1 MNKRRLAL
9 LLKKYLNNKASDEEK
24 NIVDDWIGHKQS
36 EYYTAQNID
45 PMKFKDKLKAKID
58 HKIVQNKY
66 RRINVT
72 VFASF
77 LLVVLCTLSIQYYYG
92 EINANNKQENYLI
105 NVPKG
110 EKMRINL
117 VDGSI
122 VWLNAESRL
131 EYPKIFDKKM
141 RRVKLLSGEAFF
153 DIATDKARPFIVETN
168 TSQTQVLGTT
178 FNVQVGKSDKAVITL
193 VKGAVRVSAKNAG
206 TTAREIDLKPNEQA
220 VLEKNGLPLKK
231 VVNVSH
237 IIGWNRLYFNNQ
249 PLQEAVKVLMKA
261 YGIQI
266 VLKDEDLYDIKFSAS
281 FSLTDK
287 PTDVIYELAKANNIK
302 YKWERQRVTLY

>member
-24 NIVDDWIGHKQS
+24 RIVDNWIKRKQHEHS
-36 EYYTAQNID
+36 VQDIGPLA
-45 PMKFKDKLKAKID
+45 FKERLKVKID

-66 RRINVT
+66 RRVNAMI
-72 VFASF
+72 FASF
-77 LLVVLCTLSIQYYYG
+77 LLVVLSTLSIQYYFG
-92 EINANNKQENYLI
+92 EMDAHNRQENYVI

-110 EKMRINL
+110 EKMRIKL
-117 VDGSI
+117 VDGST
-122 VWLNAESRL
+122 VWLNAESRF
-131 EYPKIFDKKM
+131 EYPKTFDNKT
-141 RRVKLLSGEAFF
+141 RRVNLLRGEAFF
-153 DIATDKARPFIVETN
+153 DIATDRARPFIVETN
-168 TSQTQVLGTT
+168 ASKTQVLGTT